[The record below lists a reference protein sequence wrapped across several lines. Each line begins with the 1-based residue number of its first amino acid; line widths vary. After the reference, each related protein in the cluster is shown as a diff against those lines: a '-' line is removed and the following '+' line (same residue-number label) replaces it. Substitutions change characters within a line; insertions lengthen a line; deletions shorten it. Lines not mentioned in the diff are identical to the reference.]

1 MRFRVY
7 AFELMLIRRLSHWL
21 CKPKHPLVCKCVSVQ
36 MFSGQQSSASTSA
49 EGGCGTA
56 TLIGYAVSISSLAS
70 FDRAAYILAS
80 LIPHFRR
87 LAHGTVSESA
97 ILRTDAR
104 LAAACLVRA
113 RQ

>member
-1 MRFRVY
+1 M
-7 AFELMLIRRLSHWL
+7 S
-21 CKPKHPLVCKCVSVQ
+21 
-36 MFSGQQSSASTSA
+36 
-49 EGGCGTA
+49 GTA
-56 TLIGYAVSISSLAS
+56 TLTGYAVSISSLAS

-97 ILRTDAR
+97 ILRIDAR

-113 RQ
+113 RPCGAFFRVCKCANVQMHQRSAPVSSADLRLRKQVLVLTTDR